1 MMKTKAKISDYTIS
15 KRLIEVNDLSFLSD
29 RDHRY
34 GWIRRHYKHHR
45 LRRALKKQK
54 AVIASNPEVAYDLR
68 RFYFLPKER
77 ITLRQNQE

>member
-1 MMKTKAKISDYTIS
+1 MKTKAKISDYTIS

>member
-1 MMKTKAKISDYTIS
+1 MMKTKTKIADYTIS

-45 LRRALKKQK
+45 LRRALKMQRT
-54 AVIASNPEVAYDLR
+54 VIASNPEVAYDLR

>member
-1 MMKTKAKISDYTIS
+1 MMKTKTKIADYTIS

>member
-1 MMKTKAKISDYTIS
+1 MMKTKTKIADYTIS
-15 KRLIEVNDLSFLSD
+15 KRQIEVNDLSFLSD

-45 LRRALKKQK
+45 LRRALKKQRPI
-54 AVIASNPEVAYDLR
+54 IASTPEVAYDLR

-77 ITLRQNQE
+77 ISLRQNQE

>member
-1 MMKTKAKISDYTIS
+1 MMKTKTKISDYTIS
-15 KRLIEVNDLSFLSD
+15 ERLIEVNDLSFLSD